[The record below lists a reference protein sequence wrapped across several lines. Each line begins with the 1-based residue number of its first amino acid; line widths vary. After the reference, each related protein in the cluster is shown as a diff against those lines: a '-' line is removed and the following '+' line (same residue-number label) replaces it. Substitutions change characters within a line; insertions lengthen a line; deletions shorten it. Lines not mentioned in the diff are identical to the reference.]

1 MTAPAFAPSA
11 FDLVISGQD
20 HAALAAHLFPGD
32 GMEAAAVLLC
42 RHVLPARRKLMV
54 VEVRLVAHDQ
64 CQRRA
69 DALVW
74 PGQALSAAVDAA
86 EDEGM
91 SIILAHSH
99 PGGWL
104 GFSQVDDQSDAATM
118 AALFGGWSGPLPVA
132 GHGSAV
138 MTPDGRLIARLYGP
152 DLSPT
157 PVGLVAVAGDDLS
170 FWAHGEEAGRPM
182 AFSTDM
188 TRTLGRLR
196 ACVIG
201 VSGTGSIIAEQ
212 AARLGFGALI
222 LIDFDQVEAKNL
234 NRILNSTIVDAEGG
248 RLKVEMFA
256 DAVRRYRADL
266 DVLALP
272 LGIATREAV
281 LAAAGAD
288 VLFSCVDTAEGRQI
302 ADLIAQAFMIPLF
315 DMGVSIPTRR
325 GADGQAVVAE
335 VSGRLDYV
343 QPGGATLGDRGV
355 YTPAMLRAEYLARV
369 APETFA
375 AEREA
380 GYIKGAPD
388 QAPSV
393 IALNMRAASAAM
405 LEFIAR
411 AFPFRHQPN
420 RLKARTIFA
429 LADGDE
435 DFYSEDD
442 FTASSQPGVGAVEP
456 LLGLPALG
464 A

>member
-1 MTAPAFAPSA
+1 MTASA
-11 FDLVISGQD
+11 FDLVISGQA
-20 HAALAAHLFPGD
+20 HAQLQTHLFPGD
-32 GMEAAAVLLC
+32 GKEAAAILLC
-42 RHVLPARRKLMV
+42 RHTLPARLKLMV
-54 VEVRLVAHDQ
+54 VAVRPVEHAQ
-64 CQRRA
+64 CQREC

-74 PGQALSAAVDAA
+74 PGQALSAAIDEA
-86 EDEGM
+86 EDLGL

-104 GFSQVDDQSDAATM
+104 DFSQTDDRSDAATM
-118 AALFGGWSGPLPVA
+118 AAIFGGWSGPLPAA

-152 DLSPT
+152 EFSPI
-157 PVGLVAVAGDDLS
+157 PVGLIAVAGDDLC
-170 FWAHGEEAGRPM
+170 FWAHGDRDDRPM
-182 AFSTDM
+182 AFSTGM
-188 TRTLGRLR
+188 TRKLGHLR

-212 AARLGFGALI
+212 VARLGFGALT
-222 LIDFDQVEAKNL
+222 LIDFDHVEAKNL
-234 NRILNSTIVDAEGG
+234 NRILNSTSEDARSS

-256 DAVRRYRADL
+256 DAVGRHRPDL
-266 DVLALP
+266 EVLALAQS
-272 LGIATREAV
+272 IATREAV

-325 GADGQAVVAE
+325 TPTGEAVVAE

-355 YTPAMLRAEYLARV
+355 YTPALLRAEYLARV

-393 IALNMRAASAAM
+393 ISLNMRAASAAM

-420 RLKARTIFA
+420 RRQARTIFA

-435 DFYSEDD
+435 DLYSEDD
-442 FTASSQPGVGAVEP
+442 FTASSQPGTGAVEP